1 LIKISC
7 PGLLSN
13 KAAMLFYIALQFIVL
28 IFAITIHEFA
38 HGWVAYKLGDPTA
51 KYMGRLTLNPV
62 AHIDPFGT
70 IILPLL
76 LVLLRIPPIGWAK
89 PVPVDFMSLNNPKRD
104 MFWVGI
110 AGPSANFLLAFL
122 LSIVIK
128 IYPAIAQTFIGQ
140 VIVFGVIINVILG
153 VFNLIPIPPL
163 DGSRIVSSILPYRY
177 LAYYNKLQPYGFF
190 LIVLLLWSGIL
201 RKLIYGVMLL
211 IVRYLNIPISLF

>member
-1 LIKISC
+1 
-7 PGLLSN
+7 
-13 KAAMLFYIALQFIVL
+13 MFFYIALQFIVL

-51 KYMGRLTLNPV
+51 KYMGRLTLNPL

-76 LVLLRIPPIGWAK
+76 LVVLRIPPIGWAK

-110 AGPSANFLLAFL
+110 AGPFANFIIAFL

-128 IYPAIAQTFIGQ
+128 LAPVLAQTFIGQ
-140 VIVFGVIINVILG
+140 LIVFAIIINVMLG
-153 VFNLIPIPPL
+153 IFNLIPIPPL
-163 DGSRIVSSILPYRY
+163 DGSRIVSAILPYKY
-177 LAYYNKLQPYGFF
+177 VASYNKMQPYGF
-190 LIVLLLWSGIL
+190 LIIILLLWSGAL
-201 RKLIYGVMLL
+201 RRLIYGVVLL
-211 IVRYLNIPISLF
+211 VVRYLNVPISFF